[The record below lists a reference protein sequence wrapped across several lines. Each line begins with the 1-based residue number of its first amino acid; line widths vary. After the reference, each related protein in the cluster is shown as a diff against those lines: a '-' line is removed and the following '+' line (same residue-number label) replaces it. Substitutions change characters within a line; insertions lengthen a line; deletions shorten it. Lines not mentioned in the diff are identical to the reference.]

1 MSSQT
6 RILSNRLYG
15 TDSLKVSDVK
25 IFPGTLREVTE
36 EQFAEQLNR
45 SLAEIETGDFDLVD
59 DDENSSAAT
68 G

>member
-1 MSSQT
+1 VSSQT